1 MNNMEYGGI
10 VSWLPCRKER
20 QYLEPLFLNRDRI
33 GVSTLGVRQKTRTDR
48 HDCAGLE
55 RTVKKAKAYASKRIF
70 TKNELATGDTA
81 WMKLSD
87 ENEQVFKKLIDLVDL
102 RNQTMLL

>member
-1 MNNMEYGGI
+1 MDAQLKFCPIFQHKIQHKLYYKI
-10 VSWLPCRKER
+10 CL
-20 QYLEPLFLNRDRI
+20 
-33 GVSTLGVRQKTRTDR
+33 
-48 HDCAGLE
+48 
-55 RTVKKAKAYASKRIF
+55 IF